1 MTVFSLPAGRGDDGF
16 LPLPGG
22 EGRGEG
28 HLRSQSNVS
37 IAFGQVTGTT
47 MTNLK
52 KRERAKTNASLISM
66 VQRFSDIT
74 IMFGGLWVVCK
85 LNALPFFYMH
95 LLMALITLVVFQMIG
110 GMTDFYRSWRGVKI
124 TTELV
129 LLLQNW
135 TLSLIFSA
143 GLMAFNADFD
153 NTFRVFFAWY
163 VLSSVGLVVCRAL
176 IRYMAGWLR
185 HHGYNTRRVAV
196 AGDLAVGQMLLDS
209 FRNEPWLG
217 FEVVGVYHDPKPG
230 GVTTDWAGNF
240 DQLLDDA
247 KASKIHNVYIA
258 MPMGEEPGIRKLVRE
273 LADTTCSVILIPD
286 VFTFNILHSRIEEM
300 NGIPVVPLYD
310 TPLSGMNR
318 ILKRVEDIILS
329 SMILLLISPVLLC
342 ISAAVKISSPGPVIF
357 RQTRYGMDGKPIMVW
372 KFRSMKVMEN
382 ASVVTQATQNDPRV
396 TRVGNFLRRTSLDEL
411 PQFINV
417 LTGGM
422 SIVGPRPHAVAH
434 NEQYRSLI
442 QGYMLRHKVKPG
454 ITGWAQIN
462 GWRGETDTLE
472 KMEKRV
478 EFDLEYIREW
488 SLWFDIKIVF
498 LTIFKGF
505 VNKAAY

>member
-1 MTVFSLPAGRGDDGF
+1 MSMSDAA
-16 LPLPGG
+16 
-22 EGRGEG
+22 
-28 HLRSQSNVS
+28 S
-37 IAFGQVTGTT
+37 I
-47 MTNLK
+47 K
-52 KRERAKTNASLISM
+52 
-66 VQRFSDIT
+66 
-74 IMFGGLWVVCK
+74 
-85 LNALPFFYMH
+85 
-95 LLMALITLVVFQMIG
+95 
-110 GMTDFYRSWRGVKI
+110 
-124 TTELV
+124 
-129 LLLQNW
+129 
-135 TLSLIFSA
+135 
-143 GLMAFNADFD
+143 
-153 NTFRVFFAWY
+153 
-163 VLSSVGLVVCRAL
+163 
-176 IRYMAGWLR
+176 
-185 HHGYNTRRVAV
+185 
-196 AGDLAVGQMLLDS
+196 
-209 FRNEPWLG
+209 
-217 FEVVGVYHDPKPG
+217 
-230 GVTTDWAGNF
+230 
-240 DQLLDDA
+240 
-247 KASKIHNVYIA
+247 
-258 MPMGEEPGIRKLVRE
+258 KLVSD

-310 TPLSGMNR
+310 TPLSGLNR
-318 ILKRVEDIILS
+318 VLKRLEDIVLS
-329 SMILLLISPVLLC
+329 SLILLMISPVLLS
-342 ISAAVKISSPGPVIF
+342 IAAAVKFTSPGPVIF

-382 ASVVTQATQNDPRV
+382 DSVVTQATQNDPRV

-434 NEQYRSLI
+434 NEQYRTLI

-472 KMEKRV
+472 KMEKRI